1 MTFYRDRYDVIVIGA
16 ALAGL
21 SAAIELASN
30 GLSVLVLEQQNRP
43 GGVSTSIVRNGLE
56 MELSLH
62 EMSGIGDEQAP
73 LSARRFFQRHGIDVD
88 WLRVPECYTIAFPD
102 HEITMHPGIE
112 AFASEAELA
121 VPGSFGPVLSF
132 LKLCEGV
139 FECIS
144 EFTSPSV
151 SEKARAVHDFDL
163 LFKTA
168 GYCTKD
174 VMDSLDVPEEAQ
186 KLLSPYW
193 LYVGSP
199 LSDLPFT
206 IYALLAGDYIGHGS
220 RIPLKFSH
228 EMALKMAE
236 KAEELGAEIEYRQ
249 RVRKILT
256 ENGKVSGVV
265 TERGDRIAADLV
277 ISGAYPAPVFTEMI
291 DPPSAVSPEVLR
303 ALKSRQYSFTVFT
316 VLLMLDRPAE
326 ALGIRNYCIF
336 TGECTDSERIFH
348 ENLSSSGPYEA
359 LIGVCLEKANPE
371 AVPENTCS
379 FSITAL
385 LRAEAFRD
393 VHAENY
399 EERRHEIAEQL
410 IDRMSER
417 LQVPLRSHIQEIVI
431 VSPETIARF
440 SGSPAGSIYGYRH
453 SMDDHIVSR
462 ILLGNTDFGVRGL
475 FFAGAHAFAGDG
487 MGPQILNGENA
498 ARAAL
503 DEWKKEHSLLQET
516 LRAIDH
522 NEYEGS

>member
-1 MTFYRDRYDVIVIGA
+1 MTDRCRTRYPIVLVHGAGFRDLRWPLYWGRIPSALTACGAQVFYGLQDAWGSAETNAA
-16 ALAGL
+16 ALA
-21 SAAIELASN
+21 
-30 GLSVLVLEQQNRP
+30 
-43 GGVSTSIVRNGLE
+43 
-56 MELSLH
+56 
-62 EMSGIGDEQAP
+62 
-73 LSARRFFQRHGIDVD
+73 ARIARITEEADCARVNIIAHSKGGIDARLAACQFGCAD
-88 WLRVPECYTIAFPD
+88 RIAS
-102 HEITMHPGIE
+102 ITTVATPHRGSQTLDRLYSG
-112 AFASEAELA
+112 ASSVFSLAALA
-121 VPGSFGPVLSF
+121 VDNWIRLVGDRKPDF

-144 EFTSPSV
+144 EFTSPTV

-168 GYCTKD
+168 GYCTED

-265 TERGDRIAADLV
+265 TERGDRITADLV

-348 ENLSSSGPYEA
+348 ENLASSGPYEA

-431 VSPETIARF
+431 VSPETISRF
-440 SGSPAGSIYGYRH
+440 SGSPAGSNTRA
-453 SMDDHIVSR
+453 SMK
-462 ILLGNTDFGVRGL
+462 GAVRRSLTTSTG
-475 FFAGAHAFAGDG
+475 AGTIRRRVWRTAW
-487 MGPQILNGENA
+487 PST
-498 ARAAL
+498 AR
-503 DEWKKEHSLLQET
+503 
-516 LRAIDH
+516 
-522 NEYEGS
+522 